1 MNDIDINV
9 IGRDATLMDTLSGL
23 FVSFPKTDSCQDR
36 KTLVVYTV
44 EDPGFA
50 PGRGEGHRDP
60 LTAKRVPRKKN
71 YKLLFCT

>member
-9 IGRDATLMDTLSGL
+9 IGRDATFMDTLSGL

-50 PGRGEGHRDP
+50 PGRGERLRGP
-60 LTAKRVPRKKN
+60 LTAKKVARKN
-71 YKLLFCT
+71 AKLPFCT